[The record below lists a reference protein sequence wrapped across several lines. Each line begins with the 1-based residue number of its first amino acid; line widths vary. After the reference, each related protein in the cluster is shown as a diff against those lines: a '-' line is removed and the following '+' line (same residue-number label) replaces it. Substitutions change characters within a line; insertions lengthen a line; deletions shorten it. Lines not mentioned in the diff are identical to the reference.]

1 MTQMVN
7 FSYEI
12 KFFVLE
18 YKMLVEKTR
27 KLKYEQFRKVIDM
40 LRCLFDIPV
49 KIKIILKMNLK
60 ILGYYPFHDFRQ
72 NSF

>member
-1 MTQMVN
+1 V
-7 FSYEI
+7 
-12 KFFVLE
+12 
-18 YKMLVEKTR
+18 LVEKTR